1 MRLSKVSEKAS
12 LFYPHGLRSVIL
24 MVRGAIEA
32 DLVLLNGKIVT
43 VDADDSIVEAVAV
56 KGNRIVAIGQTSEI
70 SRLVGDGTEVIDL
83 CGKTVLPGL
92 IDTHTHPNGAAVR
105 LYEINCRSPPV
116 RSISQ
121 ILEMVAVKAS
131 ELGPDR
137 WIQGANYN
145 DIKLEE
151 RRHITRWELDEAAP
165 ENPVFIS
172 KETGHLYVVNSKALE
187 LAGVAR
193 DTPDPPGGSIER
205 GADGEA
211 TGLLYE
217 TAGSLVSNMMP
228 PYSVDEIAEGLR
240 KVWRQFSE
248 WGITTTHDASA
259 HRDAIRAYQRLL
271 SEGVRQVRTL
281 LMVSA
286 RRPDGTDMLQ
296 SMIDLGIESG
306 YGDDWLRVMSLKIMG
321 DGSGSGGSAA
331 VYTPQHRGMKD
342 LGLMTTSPEEI
353 ERLTVGAHIAGL
365 RVSIHSIGDRGI
377 DVALD
382 AIEKAQSLKPVHGMR
397 HRIEHNSVC
406 TPRQLERIKALGVAP
421 SSSIGYMYGIGDDY
435 VENFGPERI
444 RWLHPHRTMLEIGIV
459 AGGNND
465 YPVTDYSPMI
475 QIYEAVVRK
484 TRTGRS
490 VSPEEAIDVLDAIRV
505 YTWNGAYLGKEE
517 DIKGSIEPG
526 KLADMVV
533 LDKDILEVPPEE
545 IKDINV
551 LTTIVDGRIIYQ
563 R

>member
-1 MRLSKVSEKAS
+1 L
-12 LFYPHGLRSVIL
+12 IL
-24 MVRGAIEA
+24 MFKGAIET

-43 VDADDSIVEAVAV
+43 VDEKDSIVEAVAV
-56 KGNRIVAIGQTSEI
+56 KGNKIIATGPTSEVNK
-70 SRLVGDGTEVIDL
+70 LVGEGTEVIDL
-83 CGKTVLPGL
+83 DGKTVLPGL

-116 RSISQ
+116 KSISE
-121 ILEMVAVKAS
+121 ILEMVAAKAADL
-131 ELGPDR
+131 EPGK
-137 WIQGANYN
+137 WIRGTNYN

-151 RRHITRWELDEAAP
+151 KRHITRWELDEAAP

-172 KETGHLYVVNSKALE
+172 KETGHLYVVNSRALE
-187 LAGVAR
+187 LAGITK
-193 DTPDPPGGSIER
+193 DTPDPPGGSIDR
-205 GADGEA
+205 DVNGIP

-217 TAGSLVSNMMP
+217 TAGSLVSNLIP
-228 PYSVDEIAEGLR
+228 LYSVYEIAEGLR
-240 KVWRQFSE
+240 KVWDQFSE

-259 HRDAIRAYQRLL
+259 HRDALKAYQKLL
-271 SEGVRQVRTL
+271 SEGVHRVRTL

-286 RRPDGTDMLQ
+286 RRPDGSDPLQ
-296 SMIDLGIESG
+296 AMTTLGIRSG
-306 YGDDWLRVMSLKIMG
+306 FGDDWLKVMSLKIMG

-353 ERLTVGAHIAGL
+353 ERLTIGAHAAGI
-365 RVSIHSIGDRGI
+365 RVSIHSIGDRGV

-382 AIEKAQSLKPVHGMR
+382 AIEKAQSLKPVPDMR

-406 TPRQLERIKALGVAP
+406 TPKQLERIKALGVAP

-435 VENFGPERI
+435 VENFGPERV
-444 RWLHPHRTMLEIGIV
+444 RWLHPHRTMQEMGIT

-465 YPVTDYSPMI
+465 YAVTDYGPMV

-484 TRTGRS
+484 TMTGQL
-490 VSPEEAIDVLDAIRV
+490 VSPEESIGVMDAIRV
-505 YTWNGAYLGKEE
+505 YTWNGAYIGKEE

-533 LDKDILEVPPEE
+533 LDRDILSVPHEE
-545 IKDINV
+545 IKDIQV
-551 LTTIVDGRIIYQ
+551 ITTIVDGKIVYQ

>member
-1 MRLSKVSEKAS
+1 
-12 LFYPHGLRSVIL
+12 
-24 MVRGAIEA
+24 MVKGANEA

-43 VDADDSIVEAVAV
+43 VDKVDSIVEAVAI
-56 KGNRIVAIGQTSEI
+56 KDNMIIATGSTSEMNE
-70 SRLVGDGTEVIDL
+70 LVGEGTKVFDL
-83 CGKTVLPGL
+83 DGKTVLPGL
-92 IDTHTHPNGAAVR
+92 IDSHTHPNGAAVR

-116 RSISQ
+116 KSISE
-121 ILEMVAVKAS
+121 ILEMVAAKAA
-131 ELGPDR
+131 ELEPGK
-137 WIQGANYN
+137 WVQGTNYN

-172 KETGHLYVVNSKALE
+172 KETGHLYVVNSRALE
-187 LAGVAR
+187 LAGITK
-193 DTPDPPGGSIER
+193 DSHDPPGGSIDR
-205 GADGEA
+205 DVSGIP

-217 TAGSLVSNMMP
+217 TAGSLVFNLIPS
-228 PYSVDEIAEGLR
+228 YSVDEIADGLR
-240 KVWRQFSE
+240 KVWDQFSE

-259 HRDAIRAYQRLL
+259 HRDAIKAYQKLL
-271 SEGVRQVRTL
+271 GEGVHQVRTL
-281 LMVSA
+281 LMISA
-286 RRPDGTDMLQ
+286 RRPDGSDPLQ
-296 SMIDLGIESG
+296 AMTTLGIRSG
-306 YGDDWLRVMSLKIMG
+306 FGDDWLKVMSLKIMG

-353 ERLTVGAHIAGL
+353 ERLTIGAHTAGI
-365 RVSIHSIGDRGI
+365 RVSIHSIGDRGV

-382 AIEKAQSLKPVHGMR
+382 AIEKAQSLKPVPDMR

-406 TPRQLERIKALGVAP
+406 TPKQLER
-421 SSSIGYMYGIGDDY
+421 
-435 VENFGPERI
+435 PERV
-444 RWLHPHRTMLEIGIV
+444 RWLHPHRTMQEMGII

-465 YPVTDYSPMI
+465 YAVTSYSPMV

-484 TRTGRS
+484 TMTGQL
-490 VSPEEAIDVLDAIRV
+490 VSPEESIGVMDAIRV
-505 YTWNGAYLGKEE
+505 YTWNGAFLGKEE

-533 LDKDILEVPPEE
+533 LDKDILSVPHEE
-545 IKDINV
+545 IKDIQV
-551 LTTIVDGRIIYQ
+551 LTTIVDGKIVYQ

>member
-1 MRLSKVSEKAS
+1 
-12 LFYPHGLRSVIL
+12 
-24 MVRGAIEA
+24 MVNGVIEA
-32 DLVLLNGKIVT
+32 DLVLINGKIIT
-43 VDADDSIVEAVAV
+43 VDKEDSIVEAVAV
-56 KGNRIVAIGQTSEI
+56 KDNRIIATGPTSKVNK
-70 SRLVGDGTEVIDL
+70 LVGEGTEVIDL
-83 CGKTVLPGL
+83 GGKTVLPGL

-116 RSISQ
+116 KSISE
-121 ILEMVAVKAS
+121 ILEMVAAKAA
-131 ELGPDR
+131 ELEPGK
-137 WIQGANYN
+137 WIRGTNYN
-145 DIKLEE
+145 DIKLEDK
-151 RRHITRWELDEAAP
+151 RHITRWELDEAAP

-172 KETGHLYVVNSKALE
+172 KETGHLYVVNSRALE
-187 LAGVAR
+187 LAGITK
-193 DTPDPPGGSIER
+193 DTPDPPGGSIDR
-205 GADGEA
+205 DVSGIP

-217 TAGSLVSNMMP
+217 TAGSLVSNLIP
-228 PYSVDEIAEGLR
+228 PYSVDEIADGLR
-240 KVWRQFSE
+240 KVWDQFSE

-259 HRDAIRAYQRLL
+259 HRDAIKAYQKLL
-271 SEGVRQVRTL
+271 GEGVHQVRTL

-286 RRPDGTDMLQ
+286 RRPDGSDPLQ
-296 SMIDLGIESG
+296 AMTTLGIRSG
-306 YGDDWLRVMSLKIMG
+306 FGDDWLKVMSLKIMG

-353 ERLTVGAHIAGL
+353 ERLTIGAHTAGI
-365 RVSIHSIGDRGI
+365 RVSIHSIGDRGV

-382 AIEKAQSLKPVHGMR
+382 AIEKAQSLKPIPDMR

-406 TPRQLERIKALGVAP
+406 TPKQLERIKALGVAP

-435 VENFGPERI
+435 VENFGPERV
-444 RWLHPHRTMLEIGIV
+444 RWLHPHRTMQEMGII

-465 YPVTDYSPMI
+465 YAVTDYGPMV

-484 TRTGRS
+484 TMTGQL
-490 VSPEEAIDVLDAIRV
+490 VSPEESIGVMDAIRV
-505 YTWNGAYLGKEE
+505 YTWNGAYIGKEE

-533 LDKDILEVPPEE
+533 LDRDILTVPQEE
-545 IKDINV
+545 IKDIQV
-551 LTTIVDGRIIYQ
+551 LTTIVDGKIVYQ